1 MSMNRRRAKGRR
13 ESRSFVAVPHAV
25 LESEAYS
32 KLSGW
37 SVRLLLDLYSQY
49 RGHNNGDFSMVWN
62 FMNGRGWR
70 SKDTLYRA
78 REELTD
84 NGFIVLTR
92 QGGKN
97 QCSLYAVTWQPVD
110 ECGGK
115 LDWPPSP
122 VALGYWKRG
131 RPPLLESVPR
141 IRGTLA
147 R

>member
-1 MSMNRRRAKGRR
+1 MSINRRRAKGRR
-13 ESRSFVAVPHAV
+13 ESRSFVALPHAV

-32 KLSGW
+32 KLGGW

-49 RGHNNGDFSMVWN
+49 RGHNNGDFSMVWSL
-62 FMNGRGWR
+62 MNGRGWR

-78 REELTD
+78 REELID

-92 QGGKN
+92 QGGKH
-97 QCSLYAVTWQPVD
+97 QCSLFAVTWQPVD

-115 LDWPPSP
+115 LEWPSSP

-131 RPPLLESVPR
+131 RPPLMELVPR
-141 IRGTLA
+141 IRTTLA